1 MKDMTTKIQKWFLD
15 TEPSKELLYHK
26 AWWANNVFIRDRI
39 VEGLFN
45 TTEAEVV
52 GTHYSK
58 SIECPVIKTVYKG
71 VEIIWQY
78 NFYDWQIMIKS
89 PVELKLFNLKLYK
102 ADGDYLYYQGIPE
115 EYQFKK
121 SSKTN
126 NKEFAISIYG
136 NELDVYAFATS
147 LKIAIDK
154 SRWVK

>member
-1 MKDMTTKIQKWFLD
+1 MELDAKIQEWVRTYQPGTD
-15 TEPSKELLYHK
+15 MAYTKEWWKNNLL
-26 AWWANNVFIRDRI
+26 IRDRL
-39 VEGLFN
+39 VELFRHA
-45 TTEAEVV
+45 EAEIV

-58 SIECPVIKTVYKG
+58 SVLCPVIKTVYKE

-115 EYQFKK
+115 EYQFKRY
-121 SSKTN
+121 SKTN

-154 SRWVK
+154 SRWSK

>member
-1 MKDMTTKIQKWFLD
+1 MEELYTKIQKWFVENQPGD
-15 TEPSKELLYHK
+15 EMKYKRS
-26 AWWANNVFIRDRI
+26 WWDKNVFIRDRLLD
-39 VEGLFN
+39 LFN
-45 TTEAEVV
+45 SKEAEVI

-89 PVELKLFNLKLYK
+89 PIELKLFNLKLYK

-115 EYQFKK
+115 EYQFEKY
-121 SSKTN
+121 SKTN

-136 NELDVYAFATS
+136 NELDVWAFATS

-154 SRWVK
+154 SRWSK

>member
-1 MKDMTTKIQKWFLD
+1 MELDAKIQEWFRSYQPGTD
-15 TEPSKELLYHK
+15 MAYTKESWKNNLL
-26 AWWANNVFIRDRI
+26 IRDRL
-39 VEGLFN
+39 VELFRHA
-45 TTEAEVV
+45 EAEIV

-58 SIECPVIKTVYKG
+58 SVLCPVIKTVYKE

-78 NFYDWQIMIKS
+78 NFYDWQIMVKS
-89 PVELKLFNLKLYK
+89 PIELKLFNLKLYK

-115 EYQFKK
+115 EYQFKRY
-121 SSKTN
+121 SKTN

-154 SRWVK
+154 SRWGK

>member
-1 MKDMTTKIQKWFLD
+1 MELDTKIQEWFRTYQPGTD
-15 TEPSKELLYHK
+15 MAYTKEWWKNNLL
-26 AWWANNVFIRDRI
+26 IRDRL
-39 VEGLFN
+39 VELFRHA
-45 TTEAEVV
+45 EAEIV

-58 SIECPVIKTVYKG
+58 SVLCPVIKTVYKE

-89 PVELKLFNLKLYK
+89 PAELKLFNLKLYK

-121 SSKTN
+121 YSKTN

-136 NELDVYAFATS
+136 NELDVWAFATS

-154 SRWVK
+154 SRWGK

>member
-1 MKDMTTKIQKWFLD
+1 MKDMTTKIQNWFMEN
-15 TEPSKELLYHK
+15 EPSDVMNYHK
-26 AWWANNVFIRDRI
+26 AWWNNNVFIRDRI
-39 VEGLFN
+39 VEELFN
-45 TTEAEVV
+45 SKEAEVI

-58 SIECPVIKTVYKG
+58 GIVCPVIKTVYKE

-115 EYQFKK
+115 EYQFEKY
-121 SSKTN
+121 SKTN
-126 NKEFAISIYG
+126 NKEFAIDIYG
-136 NELDVYAFATS
+136 DQLDVYAFATS

-154 SRWVK
+154 SRWEK

>member
-1 MKDMTTKIQKWFLD
+1 MELDAKIQEWFRTYQPGTD
-15 TEPSKELLYHK
+15 MAYTKEWWKNNLL
-26 AWWANNVFIRDRI
+26 IRDRLL
-39 VEGLFN
+39 ELFRHA
-45 TTEAEVV
+45 EAEIV

-58 SIECPVIKTVYKG
+58 SVLCPVIKTVYKE

-115 EYQFKK
+115 EYQFKRY
-121 SSKTN
+121 SKTN

-154 SRWVK
+154 SRWSK

>member
-1 MKDMTTKIQKWFLD
+1 MELDAKIQEWFRTYQPGTD
-15 TEPSKELLYHK
+15 MAYTKEWWKNNLL
-26 AWWANNVFIRDRI
+26 IRDRL
-39 VEGLFN
+39 VELFRHA
-45 TTEAEVV
+45 EAEIV

-58 SIECPVIKTVYKG
+58 SVLCPVIKTVYKE

-78 NFYDWQIMIKS
+78 NFYDWQIMVKS

-102 ADGDYLYYQGIPE
+102 ADGDYLYYQGIPK

-121 SSKTN
+121 YSKTN

-136 NELDVYAFATS
+136 NELDVWAFATS

-154 SRWVK
+154 SRWDK

>member
-1 MKDMTTKIQKWFLD
+1 MKLYDNIQKWFVENQPED
-15 TEPSKELLYHK
+15 KMSYKE
-26 AWWANNVFIRDRI
+26 AWWKNNCFIRDRLLK
-39 VEGLFN
+39 LFPHYI
-45 TTEAEVV
+45 AEVI

-71 VEIIWQY
+71 VEILWQY

-89 PVELKLFNLKLYK
+89 PIELKLFNLKLYK

-115 EYQFKK
+115 EYKFEKY
-121 SSKTN
+121 SKAN
-126 NKEFAISIYG
+126 NKEFAIDIYG

-154 SRWVK
+154 SRWGK

>member
-1 MKDMTTKIQKWFLD
+1 MKLDTKIQEWFID
-15 TEPSKELLYHK
+15 NQPGTEMIYTKEWWKNNLL
-26 AWWANNVFIRDRI
+26 IRDRL
-39 VEGLFN
+39 VELFRHA
-45 TTEAEVV
+45 EAEVI

-89 PVELKLFNLKLYK
+89 PKELKLFNLKLYK

-115 EYQFKK
+115 AYRFKRY
-121 SSKTN
+121 SKTN
-126 NKEFAISIYG
+126 NKEFAIDIYG
-136 NELDVYAFATS
+136 NELDVWAFATS

-154 SRWVK
+154 SRWIK

>member
-1 MKDMTTKIQKWFLD
+1 M
-15 TEPSKELLYHK
+15 LYFK
-26 AWWANNVFIRDRI
+26 AWWGNNVFIRDRI
-39 VEGLFN
+39 VALFN
-45 TTEAEVV
+45 SEEAEVI
-52 GTHYSK
+52 GGHFSK

-89 PVELKLFNLKLYK
+89 PIELKLFNLKLYK

-115 EYQFKK
+115 EYQFEKY
-121 SSKTN
+121 SKTN

-154 SRWVK
+154 SRWGK

>member
-1 MKDMTTKIQKWFLD
+1 MKDMTTKIQRWYMEN
-15 TEPSKELLYHK
+15 EPGCDMLYFK
-26 AWWANNVFIRDRI
+26 TWWGNNVFIRDRL
-39 VEGLFN
+39 VALFN
-45 TTEAEVV
+45 SEEAEVI
-52 GTHYSK
+52 GGHFSK

-102 ADGDYLYYQGIPE
+102 ADGDYLYYQGIPK
-115 EYQFKK
+115 EYQFKRY
-121 SSKTN
+121 SKTN

-154 SRWVK
+154 SRWGK

>member
-1 MKDMTTKIQKWFLD
+1 MELDAKIQEWFRTYQPGTD
-15 TEPSKELLYHK
+15 MAYTKEWWKNNLL
-26 AWWANNVFIRDRI
+26 IRDRLL
-39 VEGLFN
+39 ELFRHA
-45 TTEAEVV
+45 EAEIV

-58 SIECPVIKTVYKG
+58 SVLCPVIKTVYKE

-78 NFYDWQIMIKS
+78 NFYDWQIMVKS

-115 EYQFKK
+115 EYQFKRY
-121 SSKTN
+121 SKIN

-136 NELDVYAFATS
+136 NELDVWAFATS

-154 SRWVK
+154 SRWGK

>member
-1 MKDMTTKIQKWFLD
+1 MELGAKIQEWFRTYQPGTD
-15 TEPSKELLYHK
+15 MMYTKEWWKNNLL
-26 AWWANNVFIRDRI
+26 IRDRL
-39 VEGLFN
+39 VELFRHA
-45 TTEAEVV
+45 EAEIV

-58 SIECPVIKTVYKG
+58 SVLCPVIKTVYKE

-115 EYQFKK
+115 EYQFKRY
-121 SSKTN
+121 SKTN

-136 NELDVYAFATS
+136 NELDVWAFATS

-154 SRWVK
+154 SRWGK

>member
-1 MKDMTTKIQKWFLD
+1 MKN
-15 TEPSKELLYHK
+15 EPEDGMIYRRS
-26 AWWANNVFIRDRI
+26 WWYNNAFIRDRLLT
-39 VEGLFN
+39 LFN
-45 TTEAEVV
+45 SKEAEVI

-71 VEIIWQY
+71 VEVIWQY

-89 PVELKLFNLKLYK
+89 PIELKLFNLKLYK

-121 SSKTN
+121 YSKTN

-136 NELDVYAFATS
+136 NELDVWAFATS

-154 SRWVK
+154 SRWDK